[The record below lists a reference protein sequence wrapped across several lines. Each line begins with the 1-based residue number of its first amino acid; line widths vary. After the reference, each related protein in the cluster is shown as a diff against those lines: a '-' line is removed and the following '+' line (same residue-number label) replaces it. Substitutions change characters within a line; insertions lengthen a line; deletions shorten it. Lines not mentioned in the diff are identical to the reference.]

1 MPLRGLL
8 SPDSFGVAC
17 QALEAYQEAAVL
29 AYILPSAP
37 SGERLRPSG
46 CAPHAPSFENLTFSF
61 LSLRHSALRQP
72 LTSTVAR
79 HHLNC
84 LGDFMCLRVASAN
97 PFGGTPHAPSF
108 EYYSYLL
115 AFSK

>member
-46 CAPHAPSFENLTFSF
+46 CAPHAPYFENLTFSF
-61 LSLRHSALRQP
+61 FLYI
-72 LTSTVAR
+72 VATAFGLAATT
-79 HHLNC
+79 HFEL
-84 LGDFMCLRVASAN
+84 LGI
-97 PFGGTPHAPSF
+97 T
-108 EYYSYLL
+108 
-115 AFSK
+115 